1 MSFLN
6 NSQKKFNFKMIGTEI
21 ILLHTRHAMY
31 LVLNTKFNDSRFCNI
46 MSKIFFL
53 HNCCFSSLAAPF
65 LMVYNSTDHVYYL
78 KQYSELKEEF
88 TEDNLTSFL
97 NDILDGHEQVKLI

>member
-21 ILLHTRHAMY
+21 ILLRTRHAMY
-31 LVLNTKFNDSRFCNI
+31 LVLNIKFLITGFVI
-46 MSKIFFL
+46 MSKIFFF